1 MLACGVRGELWVIL
15 QLRVKIVHT
24 DIQESR
30 RVFDMEI
37 WMMFLF
43 LINLRLTNFENH
55 IPINIYFILAP
66 LFVDIK

>member
-1 MLACGVRGELWVIL
+1 MLACGVRGEFWVIL